1 MKKLDRA
8 GRETSVVQAVTGTL
22 GAGKTQLVAA
32 YARAKAAA
40 GWRLVAWVNAENT
53 DSLLLGLAAVADAAG
68 LSSESPR
75 RDAADAARAVREE
88 LEADGERCLLVFD
101 HVEAPEVVRPFLPAT
116 GAAQVL
122 MTTTE
127 QPVADLGTTIPV
139 GAFSDQEAQAF
150 LDGRTGLGEA
160 GAAAVAAELGN
171 LPLAVAQAAAVL
183 DKQMMA
189 YEPYLDRLRL
199 EPVGAYLV
207 PEHQQY
213 PRGVAEAVLLSLDS
227 VQASDRTGIYARIMS
242 IMAVLSAA
250 GVRRDLLVV
259 AGLEGNKVDGGPRLV
274 PDTVNRALER
284 LVDRALLTVSVDG
297 QTVTAH
303 HLVLQVVREALA
315 RRGRLAAACQSAA
328 TVLLARAEALVR
340 SPDRQAVRDMSQQV
354 TALIDSIKRTRA
366 DTGEDLS
373 KILLRLRFLALYYLI
388 ELGDSAP
395 RAIEVGEPL
404 TADLERVLG
413 PGHPDTLTAQNN
425 LAAAYRDAGRI
436 TEAIPL
442 FEQILAGRERL
453 LTAGH
458 PDILTSRH
466 NLAAAYRDAGRVTE
480 AIPLLERT
488 VAERERL
495 LGPGHPSTVNSLSS
509 LANAYRDAG
518 RFTEAIPLFQ
528 WIVRARDQLLGPD
541 HPSTLRTRNKLAGA
555 YRRTGQVGQVIPLAE
570 QILASRERTLGADDP
585 RTLAARHNLATACR
599 EAGRPAEAIPLL
611 EQNLAACE
619 RMLGAEDPRT
629 DAARHNL
636 AAANKEA
643 GRAQDVTDR
652 PEPADPKP
660 VDPEAADPVSTD
672 PAPGDPESVDQVG
685 GDLQDDGS

>member
-8 GRETSVVQAVTGTL
+8 GREAPIVQVVTGIP
-22 GAGKTQLVAA
+22 GAGKTQLAAA
-32 YARAKAAA
+32 YARTKLAA
-40 GWRLVAWVNAENT
+40 GWRLVAWVNAGDT
-53 DSLLLGLAAVADAAG
+53 GHLLAGLAAVADAAG
-68 LSSESPR
+68 LSGESPR

-101 HVEAPEVVRPFLPAT
+101 HVEAPDVVRPFLPAT

-122 MTTTE
+122 ITTTE
-127 QPVADLGTTIPV
+127 EPVADLGTTVPV

-171 LPLAVAQAAAVL
+171 LPLAVGQAAAVL
-183 DKQMMA
+183 DRRRLA
-189 YEPYLDRLRL
+189 YEPYLERLRAL
-199 EPVGAYLV
+199 PVRAYLV
-207 PEHQQY
+207 PEHDQQF
-213 PRGVAEAVLLSLDS
+213 PRGVAEAVLLSLDA
-227 VQASDRTGIYARIMS
+227 VQVSDQTGVYARVMAIMS
-242 IMAVLSAA
+242 VLSAA

-259 AGLEGNKVDGGPRLV
+259 AGVKGTVVDGGPRLV
-274 PDTVNRALER
+274 PGTVDRALER
-284 LVDRALLTVSVDG
+284 LVDRSLLTVSVDG

-303 HLVLQVVREALA
+303 RLVLQVVREFLA
-315 RRGRLAAACQSAA
+315 RRGHLAAACQSAA
-328 TVLLARAEALVR
+328 SVLLARADALAR
-340 SPDRQAVRDMSQQV
+340 SPDRQALRDMSQQLA
-354 TALIDSIKRTRA
+354 ALIDSINRTRA
-366 DTGEDLS
+366 DADQDLS
-373 KILLRLRFLALYYLI
+373 AVLLRLRFLALYYLI
-388 ELGDSAP
+388 ELGDNAP
-395 RAIEVGEPL
+395 RAIEVGESL

-413 PGHPDTLTAQNN
+413 PGHLDTLTAQNN
-425 LAAAYRDAGRI
+425 LAAAYRDAGRV

-442 FEQILAGRERL
+442 FEQILAGRERM

-466 NLAAAYRDAGRVTE
+466 NLAAAYRDAGRVIE
-480 AIPLLERT
+480 AIPLFERA

-495 LGPGHPSTVNSLSS
+495 LGAGHPSTVNSLSS

-528 WIVRARDQLLGPD
+528 WIVRAREQLLGPD

-555 YRRTGQVGQVIPLAE
+555 YRRTGQVGKVVPLAE

-611 EQNLAACE
+611 EQNVAACE
-619 RMLGAEDPRT
+619 RMLGAGDPRT
-629 DAARHNL
+629 EAARHNL
-636 AAANKEA
+636 ALASREA
-643 GRAQDVTDR
+643 GRAEQVIDR
-652 PEPADPKP
+652 PEPA
-660 VDPEAADPVSTD
+660 
-672 PAPGDPESVDQVG
+672 ESVDQVG

>member
-1 MKKLDRA
+1 MKKLDRV
-8 GRETSVVQAVTGTL
+8 GRAAPIVQVVTGIP
-22 GAGKTQLVAA
+22 GAGKTQLAAA
-32 YARAKAAA
+32 YARTKLAA
-40 GWRLVAWVNAENT
+40 GWRLVAWVNAEDT
-53 DSLLLGLAAVADAAG
+53 GCLLAGLAAVADAAG

-75 RDAADAARAVREE
+75 RDAADTARAVREQ

-101 HVEAPEVVRPFLPAT
+101 HVEAPDVVRPFLPAT

-122 MTTTE
+122 ITTTG
-127 QPVADLGTTIPV
+127 QPVADLGTTVPV

-171 LPLAVAQAAAVL
+171 LPLAVGQAAAVL
-183 DKQMMA
+183 DRRRLA
-189 YEPYLDRLRL
+189 YEPYLERLRAL
-199 EPVGAYLV
+199 PVRAYLV
-207 PEHQQY
+207 PEHDRQF
-213 PRGVAEAVLLSLDS
+213 PRGVAEAVLLSLDA
-227 VQASDRTGIYARIMS
+227 VQVSDQTGIYARVMS
-242 IMAVLSAA
+242 IMSVLSAA

-259 AGLEGNKVDGGPRLV
+259 AGLEGTKVDGGPRLV
-274 PDTVNRALER
+274 PGTVDRALER
-284 LVDRALLTVSVDG
+284 LVDRSLLTVSMDG
-297 QTVTAH
+297 QTVSAH
-303 HLVLQVVREALA
+303 RLVLQVVREFLA

-328 TVLLARAEALVR
+328 SVLLARADALAR
-340 SPDRQAVRDMSQQV
+340 SPDRQALRDMSQQLM
-354 TALIDSIKRTRA
+354 ALIDSINRTRA
-366 DTGEDLS
+366 DADEGLS
-373 KILLRLRFLALYYLI
+373 AIQLRLRFLALYYLI

-395 RAIEVGEPL
+395 RAIEVGESL
-404 TADLERVLG
+404 TTDLERLLG

-480 AIPLLERT
+480 AIPLLERA

-495 LGPGHPSTVNSLSS
+495 LGSGHPSTVNSLSS

-528 WIVRARDQLLGPD
+528 WIVRAREQLLGPD

-555 YRRTGQVGQVIPLAE
+555 YRRTGQVGKVIPLAE
-570 QILASRERTLGADDP
+570 EILASRERTLGADDP

-599 EAGRPAEAIPLL
+599 EAGRPAQAIPLL

-619 RMLGAEDPRT
+619 RMLGAGDPRT
-629 DAARHNL
+629 EAARHNL
-636 AAANKEA
+636 ARANQEA
-643 GRAQDVTDR
+643 GRTEKEKKTIDR
-652 PEPADPKP
+652 PKPA
-660 VDPEAADPVSTD
+660 
-672 PAPGDPESVDQVG
+672 ESVDQVG
-685 GDLQDDGS
+685 GDLQDDGP

>member
-8 GRETSVVQAVTGTL
+8 GRETPVVQTVTGIP
-22 GAGKTQLVAA
+22 GGGKTQLVAA

-40 GWRLVAWVNAENT
+40 GWRLVAWVNAADT
-53 DSLLLGLAAVADAAG
+53 DALLAGLAAVADAAG
-68 LSSESPR
+68 LSTESPR

-101 HVEAPEVVRPFLPAT
+101 HVAAPDVVRPFLPAT

-122 MTTTE
+122 ITTTE
-127 QPVADLGTTIPV
+127 QPVADLGAAVPV

-150 LDGRTGLGEA
+150 LDGRSGLGEP

-183 DKQMMA
+183 DKQMLT
-189 YEPYLDRLRL
+189 YEPYLEQLRA
-199 EPVGAYLV
+199 EPVRAYLV
-207 PEHQQY
+207 SEHQQY

-227 VQASDRTGIYARIMS
+227 VQASDQTGIYARIMS
-242 IMAVLSAA
+242 IMAVLSTA

-259 AGLEGNKVDGGPRLV
+259 AGLEGTKVDGGPRLV
-274 PDTVNRALER
+274 PGTVDRALER

-297 QTVTAH
+297 QTITGH
-303 HLVLQVVREALA
+303 RLVLQVVREFLA

-328 TVLLARAEALVR
+328 SVLLARAEALMR

-354 TALIDSIKRTRA
+354 TALVDSINRTRPDA
-366 DTGEDLS
+366 GEDLS
-373 KILLRLRFLALYYLI
+373 AVLLRLRFLALYYLI
-388 ELGDSAP
+388 ELGDNPP
-395 RAIEVGEPL
+395 RAIEVGESL

-495 LGPGHPSTVNSLSS
+495 LGSGHPSTVNSLSS

-528 WIVRARDQLLGPD
+528 WIVRAREQLLGAD

-555 YRRTGQVGQVIPLAE
+555 YRRTGQVGKVIPLAE
-570 QILASRERTLGADDP
+570 QILASRQRTLGADDP

-611 EQNLAACE
+611 EQHLAACE
-619 RMLGAEDPRT
+619 RMLGPGDPRT
-629 DAARHNL
+629 EAARHNL
-636 AAANKEA
+636 AAAYREA
-643 GRAQDVTDR
+643 GRTEEATDR
-652 PEPADPKP
+652 PEP
-660 VDPEAADPVSTD
+660 VDPQ
-672 PAPGDPESVDQVG
+672 SVDQVG